1 MAYVPLVVT
10 SFTSTAVYALCFP
23 SLAPYLLELDD
34 GSEACGC
41 NRFLGLAVAIFSAAK
56 VVGAPLA
63 GRAVSAVGA
72 SATLIALLIL
82 LVASQAL
89 YALSQSIWPVI
100 VSRALMGAAS
110 TTSTVCRTLVA
121 DSGSSR
127 EERNKLTAAVSAASS
142 FGFVFGPMMVSGALS
157 QPADRSLADRRCVHL
172 PPRRVVSCS

>member
-41 NRFLGLAVAIFSAAK
+41 NKFLGLAVAIFSAAK

-63 GRAVSAVGA
+63 GRAVSGVGA
-72 SATLIALLIL
+72 SATLLGLLIL

-100 VSRALMGAAS
+100 VSRALM
-110 TTSTVCRTLVA
+110 
-121 DSGSSR
+121 
-127 EERNKLTAAVSAASS
+127 
-142 FGFVFGPMMVSGALS
+142 LS
-157 QPADRSLADRRCVHL
+157 LIHI
-172 PPRRVVSCS
+172 